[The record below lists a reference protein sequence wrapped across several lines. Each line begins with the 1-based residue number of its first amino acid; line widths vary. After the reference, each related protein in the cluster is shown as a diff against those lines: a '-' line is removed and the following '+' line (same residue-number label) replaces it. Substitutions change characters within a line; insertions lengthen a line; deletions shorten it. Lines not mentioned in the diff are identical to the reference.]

1 MNVYFYSLCQRLFSP
16 KEKEKEKKTTT
27 KKTNKKK
34 NKEKKSEAF
43 VFILWTEL
51 SM

>member
-16 KEKEKEKKTTT
+16 KKKEKKKE
-27 KKTNKKK
+27 KKKKK